1 MKLVS
6 ALVAAAAT
14 LGLFA
19 PSQALAAPADCPST
33 FAVLHDDRIGELAVP
48 QGSYRLTVLDPS
60 RLSCA
65 AASDALRRFLE
76 DFDGRLPAPWRLDAP
91 TATFT
96 GANGAAFQIAAVPA
110 PAGGGGGQHP
120 AAGTRCPGV
129 VRVMHDNWIG
139 GFDVPA
145 GDYTLTL
152 LSVGPLS
159 CAQAIDSF
167 FGFLL
172 DFDGRL
178 PSPWMLDPVTGT
190 FLKGS
195 SWVGFR
201 VEPAVN
207 PTPGTATPPTG
218 RRCAGTFRVLH
229 NDRIGALRVP
239 KGRCTITLGSS
250 GRPTCA
256 AASKALTR
264 FLQAPGGKLPRPW
277 RLDVA
282 RAAFTTPGGSAFSI
296 KPTR

>member
-1 MKLVS
+1 MRLVS
-6 ALVAAAAT
+6 TLVAAAAALT
-14 LGLFA
+14 LFL

-33 FAVLHDDRIGELAVP
+33 FAVLHDDRIGDLSVP
-48 QGSYRLTVLDPS
+48 QGNYRLTILDPS
-60 RLSCA
+60 RMSCA

-76 DFDGRLPAPWRLDAP
+76 AFDGRLPTPWRLDP
-91 TATFT
+91 STATFT
-96 GANGAAFQIAAVPA
+96 GANGAAFQIAAAPA

-152 LSVGPLS
+152 LSVGPIS
-159 CAQAIDSF
+159 CAQATDSF

-207 PTPGTATPPTG
+207 PAPSTVTPVTG

-239 KGRCTITLGSS
+239 KGRYAITLGSS
-250 GRPTCA
+250 GRLTCA
-256 AASKALTR
+256 AATRALTR
-264 FLQAPGGKLPRPW
+264 FLQSPSGKLPRPW
-277 RLDVA
+277 RLDA
-282 RAAFTTPGGSAFSI
+282 GRATFSTTGGSSFSI
-296 KPTR
+296 KAAR